1 MKKKR
6 IAVLLSAVMLMTSTL
21 MGCQSGT
28 KQESTVPPQ
37 TEGSTTQ
44 STAKEKEPVTLRF
57 SWWGGDS
64 RHEAT
69 IKAIELYM
77 EKNPDITIEYE
88 YMGFDTYYQK
98 LLTQLSGGTQPDI
111 VSVDYK

>member
-6 IAVLLSAVMLMTSTL
+6 IAVLLSAVMLMASAL
-21 MGCQSGT
+21 MGCQPGT
-28 KQESTVPPQ
+28 KQESTVPSQ
-37 TEGSTTQ
+37 AESSTTQ
-44 STAKEKEPVTLRF
+44 TAAKEKEPVTLRF

-88 YMGFDTYYQK
+88 YMGFDTY
-98 LLTQLSGGTQPDI
+98 
-111 VSVDYK
+111 

>member
-44 STAKEKEPVTLRF
+44 STARK
-57 SWWGGDS
+57 
-64 RHEAT
+64 
-69 IKAIELYM
+69 
-77 EKNPDITIEYE
+77 
-88 YMGFDTYYQK
+88 
-98 LLTQLSGGTQPDI
+98 GTGNLEI
-111 VSVDYK
+111 FLVGW

>member
-44 STAKEKEPVTLRF
+44 STAK
-57 SWWGGDS
+57 
-64 RHEAT
+64 
-69 IKAIELYM
+69 
-77 EKNPDITIEYE
+77 
-88 YMGFDTYYQK
+88 
-98 LLTQLSGGTQPDI
+98 
-111 VSVDYK
+111 